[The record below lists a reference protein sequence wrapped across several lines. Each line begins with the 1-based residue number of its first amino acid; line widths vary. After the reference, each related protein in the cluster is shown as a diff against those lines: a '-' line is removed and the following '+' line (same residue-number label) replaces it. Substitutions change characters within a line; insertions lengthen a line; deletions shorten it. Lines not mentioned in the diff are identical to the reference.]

1 MSTPALSFDLTASD
15 PYPYFAQ
22 LREQAPV
29 HWNAYQR
36 AWVVSRYEDVA
47 AAFRDPRLSA
57 DRITPFLEALPADRR
72 AAAAPVLGPLSRWM
86 VFEDPPAHTRLRSL
100 VAPAFTA
107 RGVAALAERIRAT
120 TDELLDAF
128 VRERHEDLLHHLA
141 VPLPA
146 IVIAE
151 LLGVPPSRRADFKSW
166 SDELAL
172 VVFGAVDVSDRYARA
187 ISGLDGLNDLF
198 TGLIGARRRD
208 PADDLVSYLVHAG
221 AERGDP
227 LTPEEL
233 TAMCVLL
240 LFAGHE
246 TTANLIGA
254 GVAVLLRHPEQLA
267 LLRAQPQLI
276 GSAVEELLR
285 FEGPAKLSIRQA
297 RAAIALHGQDI
308 GEGDRVL
315 LLHAAANRDP
325 ARFTA
330 PDRLDITR
338 QPNPHLGFGH
348 GIHSCV
354 GAALARLEAR
364 IAIPLIL
371 DRLPDLAL
379 AEDELHWQPTVL
391 GRSLRRL
398 PVTHAA

>member
-1 MSTPALSFDLTASD
+1 MSTPALSFDLTTSD
-15 PYPYFAQ
+15 PYPYFAR
-22 LREQAPV
+22 LRAEAPV
-29 HWNAYQR
+29 HWNDYQR
-36 AWVVSRYEDVA
+36 AWVVSRYDDVA

-72 AAAAPVLGPLSRWM
+72 AQAAPVLGPLSRWM

-107 RGVAALAERIRAT
+107 RGVAALADRTRALT
-120 TDELLDAF
+120 EELLDTFAH
-128 VRERHEDLLHHLA
+128 ERHGDLLHHLA

-151 LLGVPPSRRADFKSW
+151 LLGVPPARRADFKAW

-187 ISGLDGLNDLF
+187 ISGLDGLTDLF
-198 TGLIGARRRD
+198 SGLIQARRRA
-208 PADDLVSYLVHAG
+208 PTDDLVSFMVHAG

-297 RAAIALHGQDI
+297 RTGIALHGQEI
-308 GEGDRVL
+308 REGDRVL

-325 ARFTA
+325 SRFA
-330 PDRLDITR
+330 EPDRLDITR

-364 IAIPLIL
+364 VAIPLIL
-371 DRLPDLAL
+371 GRLPGLAL

-391 GRSLRRL
+391 GRSLQRL
-398 PVTHAA
+398 PVTYAA